1 MIGGKR
7 ISIVVPAYNEEKRL
21 PEVLKRVPDFVDK
34 LIVVDDGS
42 TDGTYSTALKMA
54 EEDPRVVPIRLEE
67 NCGKGCAMREGIK
80 HARGDVVVFM
90 DADGQHLPEEIGKLV
105 GPIVQGEADVV
116 IGARRLEVQGKRP
129 IHRRLSN
136 MITTRLLRLKLGTYV
151 YDTQSGFRA
160 YRREFLPRIESSRY
174 EVESEMLIKA
184 VKMGARIREVPVSMV
199 YGVETGHFKVEDVF
213 RFLYALIK
221 F

>member
-21 PEVLKRVPDFVDK
+21 PEVLKRVPDFVDEV
-34 LIVVDDGS
+34 IVVDDGS
-42 TDGTYSTALKMA
+42 TDGTYSAALQMV

-80 HARGDVVVFM
+80 HARGDVIVFM
-90 DADGQHLPEEIGKLV
+90 DADGQHIPEEVGKLV
-105 GPIVQGEADVV
+105 EPIVQGEADVV

-129 IHRRLSN
+129 LHRRLSN

-160 YRREFLPRIESSRY
+160 YRREFLPGIESSRY

-184 VKMGARIREVPVSMV
+184 VKMGARIKEVPVSMV

-213 RFLYALIK
+213 RFLYALIR

>member
-1 MIGGKR
+1 MTGGKR

-21 PEVLKRVPDFVDK
+21 PEVLKRVPDFVDE

>member
-21 PEVLKRVPDFVDK
+21 PKVLKRVPDFVDEV
-34 LIVVDDGS
+34 IVVDDGS
-42 TDGTYSTALKMA
+42 TDGTYSAALQMV

-80 HARGDVVVFM
+80 HARGDVIVFM
-90 DADGQHLPEEIGKLV
+90 DADGQHIPEEVGKLV
-105 GPIVQGEADVV
+105 EPIVQGEADVV

-129 IHRRLSN
+129 LHRRLSN

-160 YRREFLPRIESSRY
+160 YRRGFLPGIESSRY

-184 VKMGARIREVPVSMV
+184 VKMGARIKEVPVSMV

-213 RFLYALIK
+213 RFLYALIR